1 MAIFKHKYKKLGDE
15 KLMQCIQRGNASAFD
30 ELYDRYGRRL
40 LFYFFR
46 ELGGDEDKAQDFLQ
60 ELFLKIVEKPD
71 LFCTE
76 KKFSTW
82 IFTVAYNMCKNE
94 YRRLGVRSV
103 IDGSA
108 DMDEMSQDFG
118 SDYHQVERNMDQK
131 TFQSALMAELEKFD
145 DGHRSAFLLRY
156 QENLSIKEIGEIL
169 SCSEGTVK
177 SRLFYTTQ
185 KLATKLKAF
194 NLFNPEVPRDERIK

>member
-1 MAIFKHKYKKLGDE
+1 MVVFKHRYKKFDDE
-15 KLMQCIQRGNASAFD
+15 KLMECIQRGDTSAFN
-30 ELYDRYGRRL
+30 ELYNRYSKRL

-46 ELGGDEDKAQDFLQ
+46 ELGGDEEKAQDFLQ
-60 ELFLKIVEKPD
+60 EIFLKIIEKPD

-82 IFTVAYNMCKNE
+82 IFAVAYNMCKNE
-94 YRRLGVRSV
+94 YRRLEVRSV
-103 IDGSA
+103 VNSTANMDGT
-108 DMDEMSQDFG
+108 SQDLD
-118 SDYHQVERNMDQK
+118 SDYHQLERNMDQK
-131 TFQSALMAELEKFD
+131 TFENALIAELEKFD

-156 QENLSIKEIGEIL
+156 QQDFSIKEIGEIL

-185 KLATKLKAF
+185 KLAAKLKAF
-194 NLFNPEVPRDERIK
+194 NPYKTEVARDEKIK